1 MPTIS
6 TSTTITLPAGQKLV
20 ISGAG
25 AAATATVNPG
35 SLAQIYD
42 VGVGQDI
49 LGPFGRAT
57 PVRVD
62 IRSGSVTYN
71 TVADGAVGTI
81 QNGTTITSP
90 DGSVGFSVYYP
101 LTDDAAG
108 IALAAYQARIDGG
121 GKVKL
126 KPISYTIP
134 VGVKFS
140 CRGAVLY
147 EGTAPRGE
155 DGDDPV
161 YVGGTRLVGPGSG
174 ICFGDND
181 ADVAAGFYPN
191 DGALFA
197 NSVVGGGITDMYI
210 EGFDYG
216 IKIGALRE
224 IGPAYMTFKNLHLRN
239 NVQWGMW
246 LENFSHVEVDTI
258 VVYANGGGVMMTAS
272 VPTYNFGNSKVSS
285 VIGGGN
291 LDKGSGPGFW
301 LKPRNNASLNAIQM
315 YNIQVGGKSYT
326 PSIQST
332 TMSNGSQDIGVPD
345 LSKFAVDMAVRFSA
359 SNNAFTSPRTY
370 FVTEMSAT
378 TGAGTLKVAEKM
390 GGTAITCTGSSANT
404 IETKG
409 WSPVVIGGPVGTFVT
424 WSSLTGA
431 SDIEMGG
438 VARVVLQGINGG
450 HYEFGVVGA
459 GAGYPGV
466 CLRDFDT
473 YAQARIHAAIDVD
486 SDRSYNHLGAGCNWL
501 WSAPAVALI
510 QENGGHGSLYL
521 KGRKV
526 MYSSSGAFD
535 RIRLEKWF
543 TSHGQ
548 ITNGQTL
555 NGSNE
560 NHLTYVTDTAGGAF
574 ALQSSTT
581 DNMLG
586 MEFSIFNGTA
596 NSVTMNYNATSGA
609 QIAGKGLA
617 PANSFSIPAWTDVQ
631 IRLVKKGSTYYW
643 AVL

>member
-1 MPTIS
+1 M
-6 TSTTITLPAGQKLV
+6 TSQTPYFDPLYTKV
-20 ISGAG
+20 
-25 AAATATVNPG
+25 PG
-35 SLAQIYD
+35 
-42 VGVGQDI
+42 GGMFH
-49 LGPFGRAT
+49 G
-57 PVRVD
+57 
-62 IRSGSVTYN
+62 
-71 TVADGAVGTI
+71 
-81 QNGTTITSP
+81 
-90 DGSVGFSVYYP
+90 DGSPASGGAVYYP
-101 LTDDAAG
+101 ATDDAAG
-108 IALAAYQARIDGG
+108 IALAAYRARIDGG

-134 VGVKFS
+134 AGVKFS

-181 ADVAAGFYPN
+181 ADVAAGFYAN
-191 DGALFA
+191 DNVMFA
-197 NSVVGGGITDMYI
+197 NCVVGGGVTDMYI

-224 IGPAYMTFKNLHLRN
+224 IGSGYMTFKNLHLRN

-246 LENFSHVEVDTI
+246 LENFSHIEVDTI
-258 VVYANGGGVMMTAS
+258 VVYNNGGGVMMTAS
-272 VPTYNFGNSKVSS
+272 VPTYNFGNSKISS
-285 VIGGGN
+285 IIGGN
-291 LDKGSGPGFW
+291 NTDKGSGPGFW
-301 LKPRNNASLNAIQM
+301 LKPRNGASLNAIQM
-315 YNIQVGGKSYT
+315 YNIQVGGKIYAGSV
-326 PSIQST
+326 QST

-378 TGAGTLKVAEKM
+378 TGAGTLKVATSM

-409 WSPVVIGGPVGTFVT
+409 WSPVVIGGRVGTFVT

-431 SDIEMGG
+431 SDIELGG

-450 HYEFGVVGA
+450 MYEFGVVGA
-459 GAGYPGV
+459 GTGYPGV
-466 CLRDFDT
+466 CLRGFDT
-473 YAQARIHAAIDVD
+473 YAQARIHSAIDVD
-486 SDRSYNHLGAGCNWL
+486 ADNPYSHLGAFCGWIWAGPSSGLVSTVGNFGAL
-501 WSAPAVALI
+501 YLNGREAVAAKS
-510 QENGGHGSLYL
+510 N
-521 KGRKV
+521 
-526 MYSSSGAFD
+526 AFS
-535 RIRLEKWF
+535 RIRIDKWF
-543 TSHGQ
+543 TTHGQ

-560 NHLTYVTDTAGGAF
+560 NHLTYVTDTPGGGF
-574 ALQSSTT
+574 TLQSSTT

-586 MEFSIFNGTA
+586 FEFSIFNATA
-596 NSVTMNYNATSGA
+596 NAVTMNYNATSGA

-617 PANSFSIPAWTDVQ
+617 PANSFSIPAWTDIQ
-631 IRLVKKGSTYYW
+631 IRLVKKDSTYYW